1 MIQLNNFAVGI
12 STSPFI
18 HTSNFGTFIFFGCV
32 TTIGVLYVYF
42 FVPETKGRT
51 LEEMDEIFGST
62 GIAADDTAR
71 KARIER
77 EIGLLALLGGDS
89 EQSDEKGQSELQL
102 NEDIAENKLA

>member
-1 MIQLNNFAVGI
+1 MAI

-18 HTSNFGTFIFFGCV
+18 EASNFGTFIFFGCV
-32 TTIGVLYVYF
+32 TVVGVVYVYL

-62 GIAADDTAR
+62 GIAAEDSVR

-77 EIGLLALLGGDS
+77 EIGLAELLGG
-89 EQSDEKGQSELQL
+89 GSELSEKAGNGVQM
-102 NEDIAENKLA
+102 EYG